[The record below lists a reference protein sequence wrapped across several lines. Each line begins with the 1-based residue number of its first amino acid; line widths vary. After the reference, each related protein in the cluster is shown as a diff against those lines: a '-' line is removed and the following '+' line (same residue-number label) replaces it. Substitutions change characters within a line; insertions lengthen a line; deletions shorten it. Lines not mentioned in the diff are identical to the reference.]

1 MKAKLL
7 LSDLRYGHKLYE
19 RKSMGI
25 LNLKESSLITA
36 IQSLKPSMAFWFI
49 LPSLILPIILI
60 GYPIYDVFFNSFHYV
75 SRFGIVKGF
84 VGLDNYLDLFADEVF
99 FESLIRTFWWTF
111 FVVGFTV
118 LLSLPIA
125 VILDDD
131 FYGRSIVRT
140 IIMLPWAVS
149 LAMNAVVWKWAFN
162 GDIGMINHLLQQ
174 IGILSENIVWFA
186 DARLAFIIEI
196 SIGIIVSIPFT
207 TTILMGGVAS
217 IDRDMYE
224 AATIDG
230 ASPVRQF
237 FSLTFPMLKPFINI
251 ALILNIIYVFNSFPL
266 IWIITRGG
274 PSNGTHLLITYVY
287 QRAFEFGKIGLGSA
301 GSVIMLCILIV
312 FCFFF
317 FFITRKKS

>member
-1 MKAKLL
+1 M
-7 LSDLRYGHKLYE
+7 G
-19 RKSMGI
+19 KSMNHQYQKENSI
-25 LNLKESSLITA
+25 LTI
-36 IQSLKPSMAFWFI
+36 IQSIKPSVAFWFI
-49 LPSLILPIILI
+49 LPSLILPIVLI
-60 GYPIYDVFFNSFHYV
+60 GYPIFDVFWNSFHYV

-84 VGLDNYLDLFADEVF
+84 VGIDNYLDLFEDEVF
-99 FESLIRTFWWTF
+99 LESLIRTFWWTF

-125 VILDDD
+125 VILNDN
-131 FYGRSIVRT
+131 FYGRGIVRT

-162 GDIGMINHLLQQ
+162 GDIGMINHLLRQ
-174 IGILSENIVWFA
+174 IGILDENIVWFSIA
-186 DARLAFIIEI
+186 ESAFIIEI
-196 SIGIIVSIPFT
+196 IIGVIVSIPFT

-230 ASPVRQF
+230 ASPLRQF
-237 FSLTFPMLKPFINI
+237 ISLTFPMLKPFINI

-287 QRAFEFGKIGLGSA
+287 QRAFEFGKVGTGSA

-312 FCFFF
+312 FCVFY
-317 FFITRKKS
+317 FFITRKKSS